1 MRARL
6 LPLFLLTACSV
17 GGPGVPTLDGGG
29 TPDAARG
36 DGGGVDAYRFVPD
49 GGFVACETAS
59 AFADPLPSTL
69 LLQVDTSGSMN
80 CAATAASCAVGD
92 PTPAPD
98 DSRYDVFLS
107 VLSEA
112 LASLPDAT
120 RVGAMHY
127 PVTFSCA
134 RDEALVDVGPL
145 ATTRAPIASA
155 LRAITPEGITPT
167 RDAVTFALGRLR
179 ASSADEARYLVLAT
193 DGAATVCLGCD
204 AACSWEAMDRDHAA
218 LVEDV
223 RRAAADDGIRTFV
236 IGVPGSAS
244 YRGVLSRM
252 ASAAGSARPGCSDA
266 GPLYC
271 HYDLTDPSLD
281 FATAL
286 REVLGEIGESVLSCE
301 YTIPPNPDGAFD
313 ATKVNVRLVD
323 DAGDTTTIPRDPSRA
338 DGWDYTDDGA
348 RILLHGPACERAQSL
363 RMGRIDVLFGCP
375 TELI

>member
-6 LPLFLLTACSV
+6 LPLALLTACSV
-17 GGPGVPTLDGGG
+17 GGPGPDSEASDLDAGRD
-29 TPDAARG
+29 P
-36 DGGGVDAYRFVPD
+36 GVDAYRFVPD

-59 AFADPLPSTL
+59 AFADPLPPTL

-80 CAATAASCAVGD
+80 CGAAAGSCAVGD
-92 PTPAPD
+92 PTPDPS

-134 RDEALVDVGPL
+134 RDEALVEVGPL
-145 ATTRAPIASA
+145 SSTRAPIATA
-155 LRAITPEGITPT
+155 LRGVTPDGITPT
-167 RDAVTFALGRLR
+167 HDAVAFALARLR
-179 ASSADEARYLVLAT
+179 ARSADEPRHLVLAT
-193 DGAATVCLGCD
+193 DGAATVCLHCD
-204 AACSWEAMDRDHAA
+204 AACSFDALDRDNEE
-218 LVEDV
+218 LVERV
-223 RRAAADDGIRTFV
+223 RRAAEDDGVRTFV
-236 IGVPGSAS
+236 IGVPGSIG

-252 ASAAGSARPGCSDA
+252 ASAAGTARAGCSDA
-266 GPLYC
+266 GPTYC
-271 HYDLTDPSLD
+271 HYDLTDRSLD

-286 REVLGEIGESVLSCE
+286 RAVLGEIGESVLSCE

-338 DGWDYTDDGA
+338 NGWDYTDDGA